1 MYKLCGEEACYES
14 FLILAKLI
22 GSPIK
27 SFLTFND
34 QNVQINSLAYIL
46 LDV

>member
-27 SFLTFND
+27 SAKF
-34 QNVQINSLAYIL
+34 SLKNPNHNL
-46 LDV
+46 LLGP